1 MCCQNF
7 WNFASLM
14 GVKLWLHV
22 VLIIICLS
30 MREVESVFTCL
41 RIICLF
47 LWNVYCLL
55 PISLYGFHSLF
66 FFFLRSSLSIKKLKF
81 QIFDQFDIHFSLCLW
96 DFPIEKK
103 LGFVSWV
110 NFINLLLTATR
121 FWVIYRKAF
130 PTSRL

>member
-1 MCCQNF
+1 MLKDHLPF
-7 WNFASLM
+7 S
-14 GVKLWLHV
+14 VK
-22 VLIIICLS
+22 
-30 MREVESVFTCL
+30 
-41 RIICLF
+41 
-47 LWNVYCLL
+47 CLL
-55 PISLYGFHSLF
+55 SFTHLSLWFSLPFF

-121 FWVIYRKAF
+121 F
-130 PTSRL
+130 